1 MYPHTSS
8 LLPVLTGLML
18 VFTSCSSQDD
28 PTPEPRPV
36 RISLTASAGQGTRTV
51 LANDGSSVHFQPDD
65 ALSVIGFTFTNNK
78 FTTHLSTVSSS
89 ATFTGEVN
97 LRDLSIPKTLF
108 AVYPYE
114 SNPKYSYSS
123 KTHYITATL
132 PTKQMAVEG
141 SFDPKANISVG
152 AFVGNSSQ
160 THYEVTLYNACALAK
175 LTIDASLECDK
186 VVLSS
191 VAETTEK
198 APLPLSGRR
207 PFEPH
212 MPSYDTATS
221 ESDTDQEISDDSDLA
236 TPPSPSVTL
245 VAPEGKTL
253 AGTYYIVLWPQ
264 NTMVSIVLTNKDG
277 ATIKTRRSKSSV
289 EFVRSKITD
298 LGKFEKTL
306 AN

>member
-8 LLPVLTGLML
+8 LLPVFTGLML
-18 VFTSCSSQDD
+18 VLTSCSSQDD

-36 RISLTASAGQGTRTV
+36 RISLAASAGQGTRTV
-51 LANDGSSVHFQPDD
+51 LANDGSSVHFQSGD

-78 FTTHLSTVSSS
+78 FTTHLPTVSSS
-89 ATFTGEVN
+89 ATFTGEVD
-97 LRDLSIPKTLF
+97 LRDLSISKTLF

-132 PTKQMAVEG
+132 PTEQMAVEG

-160 THYEVTLYNACALAK
+160 TNYKVTLNNACALAK
-175 LTIDASLECDK
+175 LTILGCNE

-198 APLPLSGRR
+198 TPLPLSGRR
-207 PFEPH
+207 TFEPH
-212 MPSYDTATS
+212 MSLDTAPVPETD
-221 ESDTDQEISDDSDLA
+221 EVLDDTA
-236 TPPSPSVTL
+236 TPPSPSVKL
-245 VAPEGKTL
+245 VAPNGGTL

-264 NTMVSIVLTNKDG
+264 YTKVSIQWKANG
-277 ATIKTRRSKSSV
+277 KTKRRTSIDKV
-289 EFVRSKITD
+289 DFARSEITD
-298 LGKFEKTL
+298 LGEFK
-306 AN
+306 

>member
-51 LANDGSSVHFQPDD
+51 LANDGSSVHFQPGD

-89 ATFTGEVN
+89 ATFTGEVD

-114 SNPKYSYSS
+114 CNPKYSYSS

-132 PTKQMAVEG
+132 PSKQMAVKG

-160 THYEVTLYNACALAK
+160 TNYKVTLNNACALAK
-175 LTIDASLECDK
+175 LTIDASLCNE
-186 VVLSS
+186 VILSS

-198 APLPLSGRR
+198 TPLPLSGRR
-207 PFEPH
+207 TFEPYIEPN
-212 MPSYDTATS
+212 MSLVTAPVP
-221 ESDTDQEISDDSDLA
+221 ETDEVLDDQA

-245 VAPEGKTL
+245 VAPEGETL

-264 NTMVSIVLTNKDG
+264 NTKVSIQWKANGMTKKRTSSKEVVF
-277 ATIKTRRSKSSV
+277 ARS
-289 EFVRSKITD
+289 EITD
-298 LGKFEKTL
+298 LGEFK
-306 AN
+306 

>member
-51 LANDGSSVHFQPDD
+51 LAQNGAVHFQPGD
-65 ALSVIGFTFTNNK
+65 ALSVIGFPFTNNK
-78 FTTHLSTVSSS
+78 FTTHLSTVSPS
-89 ATFTGEVN
+89 ATFTGEV
-97 LRDLSIPKTLF
+97 DLSIPKTLF

-132 PTKQMAVEG
+132 PSEQMAVEG

-152 AFVGNSSQ
+152 SFVGDSSQ
-160 THYEVTLYNACALAK
+160 KDYKVTLYNACALAK
-175 LTIDASLECDK
+175 LTIDTSLECNE

-198 APLPLSGRR
+198 TPLPLSGRR
-207 PFEPH
+207 TFEPH
-212 MPSYDTATS
+212 MSLDTAPVP
-221 ESDTDQEISDDSDLA
+221 ETDEVLDDQDQA
-236 TPPSPSVTL
+236 TAAPPSPSVTL
-245 VAPEGKTL
+245 VAPEGKKTL

-264 NTMVSIVLTNKDG
+264 NTKVSIVLTNKDG

-289 EFVRSKITD
+289 EFVRSEITD
-298 LGKFEKTL
+298 LGEFK
-306 AN
+306 

>member
-8 LLPVLTGLML
+8 LLSVLTGLML
-18 VFTSCSSQDD
+18 VLTSCSSQDD

-65 ALSVIGFTFTNNK
+65 ALSVIGFAFTNNK
-78 FTTHLSTVSSS
+78 FTTHLSTVSPS
-89 ATFTGEVN
+89 ATFTGEV
-97 LRDLSIPKTLF
+97 DLSISKTLF

-160 THYEVTLYNACALAK
+160 TNYKVTLNNACALAK
-175 LTIDASLECDK
+175 LTIDTSLECDE

-198 APLPLSGRR
+198 TPLPLSGRR
-207 PFEPH
+207 TFEPH
-212 MPSYDTATS
+212 MSLDTAPVP
-221 ESDTDQEISDDSDLA
+221 ETDQGVLDDQDLA
-236 TPPSPSVTL
+236 TAAPPSPSVTL

-264 NTMVSIVLTNKDG
+264 NTKVSIQWKANGKTKKRTSKDKVVF
-277 ATIKTRRSKSSV
+277 ARS
-289 EFVRSKITD
+289 EITD
-298 LGKFEKTL
+298 LGEFK
-306 AN
+306 

>member
-18 VFTSCSSQDD
+18 VLTSCSSQDD

-51 LANDGSSVHFQPDD
+51 LANDGSSVHFQPGD

-78 FTTHLSTVSSS
+78 FTTHLSTVSPS
-89 ATFTGEVN
+89 ATFTGEV
-97 LRDLSIPKTLF
+97 DLSISKTLF

-132 PTKQMAVEG
+132 PSKQMAVKG

-160 THYEVTLYNACALAK
+160 THYEVTLNNACALAK
-175 LTIDASLECDK
+175 LTIDASRCNE
-186 VVLSS
+186 VTLSS
-191 VAETTEK
+191 VAETTEET
-198 APLPLSGRR
+198 PLPLSGRR
-207 PFEPH
+207 TFEPH
-212 MPSYDTATS
+212 MSFDTAPVS
-221 ESDTDQEISDDSDLA
+221 ETDEVLDDQDQTTA
-236 TPPSPSVTL
+236 APPSPSVTL

-264 NTMVSIVLTNKDG
+264 NTRVSIQWKANG
-277 ATIKTRRSKSSV
+277 KTKRRTSTDIV
-289 EFVRSKITD
+289 VFARSEITD
-298 LGKFEKTL
+298 LGIFE
-306 AN
+306 

>member
-8 LLPVLTGLML
+8 LLSVLTGLML
-18 VFTSCSSQDD
+18 VLTSCSSQDD

-65 ALSVIGFTFTNNK
+65 TLSVFDFNNVNQQFTNQ
-78 FTTHLSTVSSS
+78 LSSVSPS
-89 ATFTGEVN
+89 ATFSGELHLN
-97 LRDLSIPKTLF
+97 IPKTLF
-108 AVYPYE
+108 AVYPFDADTRYYYRG
-114 SNPKYSYSS
+114 NK
-123 KTHYITATL
+123 HYIKATL
-132 PTKQMAVEG
+132 PKEQTAVQG

-152 AFVGNSSQ
+152 SFVGESGQ
-160 THYEVTLYNACALAK
+160 TSYSLKLYNACALAQ
-175 LTIDASLECDK
+175 LTIDGALGCNE

-191 VAETTEK
+191 VAEPNEN
-198 APLPLSGRR
+198 ALPLSGCRT
-207 PFEPH
+207 FEPYIEPN
-212 MPSYDTATS
+212 MSLDTAPVP
-221 ESDTDQEISDDSDLA
+221 EIDQEA

-245 VAPEGKTL
+245 VAPKGKTL

-264 NTMVSIVLTNKDG
+264 NTKVSIVLTNKDG

>member
-8 LLPVLTGLML
+8 LLSVLTGLML
-18 VFTSCSSQDD
+18 VLTSCSSQDD

-65 ALSVIGFTFTNNK
+65 ALSVIGFAFTNNK
-78 FTTHLSTVSSS
+78 FTTHLSTVSSR
-89 ATFTGEVN
+89 ATFTGEVD
-97 LRDLSIPKTLF
+97 LRISKTLF

-132 PTKQMAVEG
+132 PTEQMAVEG

-160 THYEVTLYNACALAK
+160 THYEVTLNNACALAK
-175 LTIDASLECDK
+175 LTIDTSLECNK

-191 VAETTEK
+191 VPEK
-198 APLPLSGRR
+198 NENALPLSGRR
-207 PFEPH
+207 TFE
-212 MPSYDTATS
+212 PSYDTATS

-236 TPPSPSVTL
+236 APPSPSVTL
-245 VAPEGKTL
+245 VAPNEEKL

-264 NTMVSIVLTNKDG
+264 YTKVSIVLTNKDG

>member
-65 ALSVIGFTFTNNK
+65 ALSVIGFAFTNNK
-78 FTTHLSTVSSS
+78 FTTHLSTVSPS
-89 ATFTGEVN
+89 ATFTGEV
-97 LRDLSIPKTLF
+97 DLSISKTLF

-132 PTKQMAVEG
+132 PSEQMAVEG

-191 VAETTEK
+191 VAETNEN
-198 APLPLSGRR
+198 ALPLSGRR
-207 PFEPH
+207 TFEPH
-212 MPSYDTATS
+212 VSF
-221 ESDTDQEISDDSDLA
+221 DTDPVPETDEVLDETA

-245 VAPEGKTL
+245 VDPKGEKL

-264 NTMVSIVLTNKDG
+264 NTKVSIVLTNKDG
-277 ATIKTRRSKSSV
+277 ATIKTRRSRFSV
-289 EFVRSKITD
+289 EFVRSEITD
-298 LGKFEKTL
+298 LGKFE
-306 AN
+306 

>member
-18 VFTSCSSQDD
+18 VLTSCSSQDD

-65 ALSVIGFTFTNNK
+65 ALSVIGFAFTNNK
-78 FTTHLSTVSSS
+78 FTTHLSTVSSR
-89 ATFTGEVN
+89 ATFTGEVD

-132 PTKQMAVEG
+132 PTEQMAVEG

-160 THYEVTLYNACALAK
+160 TNYKVTLNNACALAK

-186 VVLSS
+186 AVLSS
-191 VAETTEK
+191 VPETNEN
-198 APLPLSGRR
+198 ALPLSGRR
-207 PFEPH
+207 TFEPYIEPN
-212 MPSYDTATS
+212 MSLDTAPVP
-221 ESDTDQEISDDSDLA
+221 ETDEVLDDQDRA
-236 TPPSPSVTL
+236 TAAPPSPSVTL
-245 VAPEGKTL
+245 VAPNGGTL
-253 AGTYYIVLWPQ
+253 VGTYYIVLWPQ
-264 NTMVSIVLTNKDG
+264 NTRVSIQWKANGMTKKRTSSKEVVF
-277 ATIKTRRSKSSV
+277 ARS
-289 EFVRSKITD
+289 EITD
-298 LGKFEKTL
+298 LGEFK
-306 AN
+306 